1 MTTDYQERPLKDE
14 KLPPEQDEGDDE
26 PGNAY
31 CADCG
36 LELSQPCP
44 HCLAAYER
52 EQQEEAKYLGL

>member
-1 MTTDYQERPLKDE
+1 MTTDYHELPLGDE
-14 KLPPEQDEGDDE
+14 QLPPEDERE

-36 LELSQPCP
+36 LELSEPCP

-52 EQQEEAKYLGL
+52 EQQEEAKYLGV

>member
-1 MTTDYQERPLKDE
+1 MTTDYFERPLQDE
-14 KLPPEQDEGDDE
+14 QLPPRENERDDE

-36 LELSQPCP
+36 LELSEPCP

-52 EQQEEAKYLGL
+52 EVAEEIKYLGI

>member
-1 MTTDYQERPLKDE
+1 MTTDYQERPLQEEDE
-14 KLPPEQDEGDDE
+14 RE

-36 LELSQPCP
+36 LELSEPCP

-52 EQQEEAKYLGL
+52 EVAEEVKYLGI